1 MMKVDKE
8 RIPEQEPK
16 AENETYNY
24 ERFRIG
30 LYEIDPLTG
39 PRTGEKAPDFAAET
53 VDGHKVHLSNYLGH
67 PVVLITGSYTSPQY
81 IDKIETM
88 NRILYRHPEA
98 MFLTLYVREAHPG
111 NKVPPHRNSKDK
123 RALAQRAITE
133 DGEKAEVL
141 LDDLEGSAH
150 QKYGGLPNM
159 SYVIDEQGTVVVR
172 EAWNNPQLVEKALD
186 RLRRGESPGNI
197 RAGFVP
203 VSPLT
208 VLRVLDRAGR
218 DALGDVLISLPTLL
232 AKHFSASVKE
242 IRRPVAQR
250 RSRT

>member
-1 MMKVDKE
+1 
-8 RIPEQEPK
+8 
-16 AENETYNY
+16 
-24 ERFRIG
+24 
-30 LYEIDPLTG
+30 
-39 PRTGEKAPDFAAET
+39 
-53 VDGHKVHLSNYLGH
+53 
-67 PVVLITGSYTSPQY
+67 
-81 IDKIETM
+81 
-88 NRILYRHPEA
+88 
-98 MFLTLYVREAHPG
+98 
-111 NKVPPHRNSKDK
+111 
-123 RALAQRAITE
+123 
-133 DGEKAEVL
+133 
-141 LDDLEGSAH
+141 
-150 QKYGGLPNM
+150 M

-242 IRRPVAQR
+242 IRRPIAQR